1 MDNILHWAD
10 YLVFGVTLLFS
21 VSIGIF
27 YAVMERKTSGSKTEE
42 FLLAGRKMS
51 VLPVSV
57 SIFVSWLSAI
67 SFLGRAPDICVILK
81 KYIYDTNAIL
91 SKVVGLQINKPSR
104 KRAYRQRCHVG
115 VKKNHLVINTFD
127 EVI

>member
-27 YAVMERKTSGSKTEE
+27 YAVMEKRKTGGSKTEE

-67 SFLGRAPDICVILK
+67 SFLGRAPIRKIIIL
-81 KYIYDTNAIL
+81 IL
-91 SKVVGLQINKPSR
+91 
-104 KRAYRQRCHVG
+104 
-115 VKKNHLVINTFD
+115 
-127 EVI
+127 